1 MREAVWV
8 VLLAVVVVFV
18 VLVAIEV
25 GKRSEYRSPVELAAD
40 LFTKANVRNADAPP
54 SSLATNASM
63 PMSPAMPPATS
74 DAPDL
79 DLAS

>member
-1 MREAVWV
+1 MREAAWV

-25 GKRSEYRSPVELAAD
+25 GRRSEYRSPVDLAAD
-40 LFTKANVRNADAPP
+40 LFTRPNVRNVAPTPPTSSGTVMTTGDAG
-54 SSLATNASM
+54 
-63 PMSPAMPPATS
+63 
-74 DAPDL
+74 DAGEV

>member
-1 MREAVWV
+1 MREAAWV

-40 LFTKANVRNADAPP
+40 LFTKTNVRNVEAPP
-54 SSLATNASM
+54 SSLATNATM
-63 PMSPAMPPATS
+63 TATPMEVS
-74 DAPDL
+74 PDL